1 MERWKPVVGF
11 EGLYEVSDQGRV
23 RSLRTGRILKPQ
35 KQTTGYLQVSLGR
48 RLHTVHKIVL
58 HAFCGPRPVGCVAAH
73 GDGNKGN
80 NRLANLRY
88 ATPIENAA
96 DMIAHGTRMVG
107 EKNPRR
113 KLSAAEVLWIRENS
127 HMKQQALAVKFA
139 VRQTAISKILRRQRW
154 TAI

>member
-1 MERWKPVVGF
+1 
-11 EGLYEVSDQGRV
+11 
-23 RSLRTGRILKPQ
+23 
-35 KQTTGYLQVSLGR
+35 
-48 RLHTVHKIVL
+48 
-58 HAFCGPRPVGCVAAH
+58 
-73 GDGNKGN
+73 
-80 NRLANLRY
+80 
-88 ATPIENAA
+88 
-96 DMIAHGTRMVG
+96 MVG